1 MEGAGFRTGIVAL
14 LSRKSCMEFD
24 RPYGAETIEARV
36 PRVPSADADFT
47 LHPTDKDP
55 SVGTPAWAILDRS
68 SGAEGGA
75 SCSTFL
81 GFAE

>member
-1 MEGAGFRTGIVAL
+1 MGFG
-14 LSRKSCMEFD
+14 
-24 RPYGAETIEARV
+24 RPYGAETVEDSRSQGFV
-36 PRVPSADADFT
+36 RCADST
-47 LHPTDKDP
+47 LHPADKDP